1 MTRIS
6 VKDQYYTLVNIFE
19 TSPEHQHR
27 LIDIWQSLGAADERT
42 GLVSV
47 NAHLSHDGNSVIS
60 YIQWRDKAAWENIL
74 VDPGRQERFK
84 EVLTFATFDSIH
96 CEVVHTGQNPSLD
109 DTAIEI
115 SERPDVFTVIEVA
128 RTRSRS
134 QQETL
139 LEAVTQPNAALDAT
153 PGYISHTV
161 HRDFEGEAV
170 VSYAQWQSEEA
181 YRAFRAER
189 DTRGAKPAALDG
201 VDVREYT
208 LKIAYITEAT
218 KV

>member
-1 MTRIS
+1 M
-6 VKDQYYTLVNIFE
+6 
-19 TSPEHQHR
+19 
-27 LIDIWQSLGAADERT
+27 
-42 GLVSV
+42 
-47 NAHLSHDGNSVIS
+47 
-60 YIQWRDKAAWENIL
+60 
-74 VDPGRQERFK
+74 
-84 EVLTFATFDSIH
+84 
-96 CEVVHTGQNPSLD
+96 
-109 DTAIEI
+109 
-115 SERPDVFTVIEVA
+115 FTVIEVA

>member
-96 CEVVHTGQNPSLD
+96 CEVVHTQRNPELD
-109 DTAIEI
+109 DPTAEILEI
-115 SERPDVFTVIEVA
+115 SEQQDVFTVIEVA
-128 RTRSRS
+128 RTRSKS

-139 LEAVTQPNAALDAT
+139 LEAVAQHDAALDAT
-153 PGYISHTV
+153 PGYMAHSV
-161 HRDFEGEAV
+161 HRDFEGESV
-170 VSYAQWQSEEA
+170 VSYSQWQSEDA
-181 YRAFRAER
+181 YRAFRAAQ
-189 DTRGAKPAALDG
+189 GAEPAALDG
-201 VDVREYT
+201 IDVREYT